1 MQYFRNHLRRTRRGR
16 RGGFTLIEAAMTTL
30 IVGVGFMAMMQLIAT
45 GSVVAATLAQKNPG
59 KVEKKFVIR
68 DSPAHIGVRRGEPDV
83 VAWLNVFI
91 YYHRKPGGELD
102 ALARKW
108 FGEPLPIDPTL

>member
-1 MQYFRNHLRRTRRGR
+1 
-16 RGGFTLIEAAMTTL
+16 
-30 IVGVGFMAMMQLIAT
+30 
-45 GSVVAATLAQKNPG
+45 
-59 KVEKKFVIR
+59 VIR
-68 DSPAHIGVRRGEPDV
+68 DSPAHIGVRSGEPDV

-108 FGEPLPIDPTL
+108 FGEPLPVDPTL

>member
-1 MQYFRNHLRRTRRGR
+1 MIMVTARLENGAPVIKVEDQ
-16 RGGFTLIEAAMTTL
+16 
-30 IVGVGFMAMMQLIAT
+30 Q
-45 GSVVAATLAQKNPG
+45 VAPENLTSMFSRIRKKNPG

>member
-1 MQYFRNHLRRTRRGR
+1 
-16 RGGFTLIEAAMTTL
+16 
-30 IVGVGFMAMMQLIAT
+30 VQLIAT

-59 KVEKKFVIR
+59 KVEKKLVMR